1 MRSEH
6 PTEPPLSGI
15 FRDVVRD
22 VRGRVTHETAWQRNV
37 IVEDCRRLLA
47 TFMHN
52 APGTV
57 GIKGMLVGAGLGGWD
72 VAPPPAPTPSTTVL
86 VDPHPFLVPLAQL
99 AIDYLDA
106 SSTTTATVTNRI
118 QIVAT
123 LPAGMPPWPDA
134 NHTVGT
140 LREFGLV
147 ASLAGTD
154 VLVNYRIH
162 TAIAKDPTSQLVRK
176 IWLTF

>member
-1 MRSEH
+1 MPSDH
-6 PTEPPLSGI
+6 PTEPPLSGV
-15 FRDVVRD
+15 FRDVLRD
-22 VRGRVTHETAWQRNV
+22 PRGRVTHETGWQRNV
-37 IVEDCRRLLA
+37 IVDDCRRLLA

-52 APGTV
+52 TPATV
-57 GIKGMLVGAGLGGWD
+57 GIKGMRVGAGLPTWD
-72 VAPPPAPTPSTTVL
+72 VVPPPAPTPSTTAL
-86 VDPHPFLVPLAQL
+86 ADGHPFLVPPAQL

-134 NHTVGT
+134 NHATAT

-162 TAIAKDPTSQLVRK
+162 TAIAKDPTSQLVRQ